1 MSAAL
6 DEAKVRQ
13 GREGYPADWVVAFRI
28 ISGIPL
34 GCEPNQAE
42 IRLAIWYLIDRG
54 YGVRDIAT
62 RTGLGK
68 DVVTGVQDLRK
79 QTRWSTTAGSPE
91 RRRRAVRA
99 RAARPHWRHLRL
111 LGAVK

>member
-1 MSAAL
+1 MTAAAI
-6 DEAKVRQ
+6 ERYVF
-13 GREGYPADWVVAFRI
+13 REDDSPSVDWVVSYRLI
-28 ISGIPL
+28 WGIPL
-34 GCEPNQAE
+34 NCVPTRAE
-42 IRLAIWYLIDRG
+42 IRLAVWYLLDRG
-54 YGVRDIAT
+54 LGVRAIVA

-111 LGAVK
+111 LGVVK